1 MARKSTDAKD
11 ALDELR
17 SNLEVAKA
25 ATMTDAVRIAYEAAK
40 GNPLWQASM
49 EELERLVAVH
59 ALGQS
64 YAGWRNP
71 FPREDPRS
79 LLLESQFLPFFDDN
93 RFVCQIQGRQSGK
106 DFTLEGHAV
115 TDCNT
120 RKTQWM
126 IAAPSER
133 QALSSLDQGKLWA
146 RAYDLRIA
154 DYDEQRMGPGSETL
168 LKSAT
173 IIYSNGSKHWAVP
186 GRPDT
191 VRGESANVGLTEAD
205 FFEQPLLTWRA
216 LLPSITNPLR
226 GGQKK
231 VRVVST
237 PNGKGGLLWKI
248 HEKPAG
254 KKMTWSIHRITI
266 LHAVLMGLPVDVEEI
281 REAMDD
287 PDGFAQEYMV
297 EFLDGSNVLL
307 PYELIALAESAEAT
321 ECWSLDNA
329 RTAGQVYMGIDFGR
343 SSDPTVAWT
352 LQRVGDILWTREVL
366 VLNNVSTPE
375 QFKLLDDRIAAADKV
390 SFDYTGPGVG
400 LGDIMVEKHR
410 RYRPEAHEFGKIEL
424 CTFTAQLKRQMF
436 PKLRQAFTAPT
447 KLRIPISTAIR
458 EDLHE
463 MQQVI
468 TNGEYNYWAPRTK
481 AGHSDRCTAL
491 ALAVRAAGD
500 SSGAFEFENLETAGR
515 GRGHGRRV
523 L

>member
-1 MARKSTDAKD
+1 MARKSIDAKD

-17 SNLEVAKA
+17 SNLEIAKA

-40 GNPLWQASM
+40 GNPLWTASL
-49 EELERLVAVH
+49 EELEKLVATH
-59 ALGQS
+59 TLGQTAS
-64 YAGWRNP
+64 GWVNP
-71 FPREDPRS
+71 YDKEDPRT
-79 LLLESQFLPFFDDN
+79 LLLEFQFLPFHDPS
-93 RFVCQIQGRQSGK
+93 RYILQLQSRQSGK

-115 TDCNT
+115 TDCNS

-133 QALSSLDQGKLWA
+133 QALTSLDQGKLWA

-173 IIYSNGSKHWAVP
+173 IIYANGSKHWAVP

-205 FFEQPLLTWRA
+205 FFEQPLATWRA

-226 GGQKK
+226 GGMKK
-231 VRVVST
+231 CRIVST
-237 PNGKGGLLWKI
+237 PNGKGGLCWKI
-248 HEKPAG
+248 IEKPAG
-254 KKMTWSIHRITI
+254 KKMTWSVHRITI

-307 PYELIALAESAEAT
+307 PYEIIQLAESADAT
-321 ECWSLDNA
+321 ESWSLDNA
-329 RTAGQVYMGIDFGR
+329 RAAGQTFMGIDFGR
-343 SSDPTVAWT
+343 QNDPTVAWT

-366 VLNNVSTPE
+366 VLNQTSTPDQE
-375 QFKLLDDRIAAADKV
+375 RILSDRIAAADRV
-390 SFDYTGPGVG
+390 CFDYTGPGIG
-400 LGDIMVEKHR
+400 LGDYMVEKHK
-410 RYRPEAHEFGKIEL
+410 RYRPEAHEFGKVEL
-424 CTFTAQLKRQMF
+424 CTFTSKFKREMF
-436 PKLRQAFTAPT
+436 PKLRRAFEAPT
-447 KLRIPISTAIR
+447 KLRIPISTTIR

-463 MQQVI
+463 MKQVI
-468 TNGEYNYWAPRTK
+468 SNGEYNYWAARTRE
-481 AGHSDRCTAL
+481 GHSDRCTAL
-491 ALAVRAAGD
+491 ALCVRAAGGD
-500 SSGAFEFENLETAGR
+500 VAPFSYESIAGMRPEF
-515 GRGHGRRV
+515 RRKGSD